1 MAVLEVLARGFEA
14 LVDMADAAFGILIDL
29 PLHLCN
35 FPAVR
40 GEVQLGPR
48 LGPGCDTLVA
58 FCLGHNTR
66 GSATELLTHRS

>member
-1 MAVLEVLARGFEA
+1 MAGFEVLARFFQA

-29 PLHLCN
+29 PLYFRG

-58 FCLGHNTR
+58 FCFGD
-66 GSATELLTHRS
+66 